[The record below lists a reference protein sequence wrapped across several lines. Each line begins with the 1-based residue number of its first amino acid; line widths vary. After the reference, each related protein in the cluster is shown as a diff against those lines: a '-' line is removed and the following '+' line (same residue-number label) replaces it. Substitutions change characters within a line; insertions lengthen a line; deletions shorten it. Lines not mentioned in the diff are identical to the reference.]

1 MKQKRTTACRVWM
14 SMAIM
19 LATALG
25 VRAQGNITLKL
36 TDEPLP
42 KALQLIEQQGGKSII
57 FSVSETE
64 KHRVSADLNGI
75 TQAEAINHILWG
87 KPFVAKERPECFV
100 IQRKKDRDASLGIAG
115 MVMDVKGEPISNCN
129 VQVFTMDSV
138 YVNGA
143 TTDQEGCF
151 SIPLKRDEEYHMQVS
166 YIGYKTAYRQCQVGH
181 VGTIVMRHDAMRLS
195 EVKVTGIRAE
205 SRNEEQADTLRTVAV
220 SRRKQAAEVIPSVNI
235 IGVSNNRKSLA
246 LGALGNVVREKAY
259 GLQIAGLSNHVGDMG
274 GGVAIAGLSN
284 TSGGSYYGMQISGL
298 WNRASEDSKGIM
310 VCGLCNMIGGNYDGV
325 QVGGLFNKA
334 QEMRGIQVSG
344 LGNITRGVM
353 GIQVAGLGNITR
365 DTRAI
370 QVAGLTN
377 ISKEL
382 YGIQISGLTN
392 ISRDAY
398 GLQLAGLFNVSHDLY
413 GMQLAGLFNCAK
425 NVHGLRLAGL
435 TNISKDLYGIQ
446 ISGLT
451 NISRDAYGLQ
461 LAGLFNVSH
470 DLYGIQLAGLFNR
483 AKDVYGLQFAGLVNV
498 TKRAR
503 GVQFAT
509 ILNVAEESDFPIG
522 LINIIKQG
530 DKGVAL
536 TYDMLGNAMVS
547 FRSGGKYTY
556 GILGVG
562 CNAQIEERLAVE
574 AGYGLQV
581 PVCRWLDVNNEFK
594 ATTMGYNSGYTRS
607 NFSYL
612 LAPSFTLWRHCNLFA
627 GASINYFMS
636 DRASAATLLPN
647 AGLWRKEGDRGIGQ
661 LYLGYQVGV
670 QYVF

>member
-36 TDEPLP
+36 IDEPLP

-64 KHRVSADLNGI
+64 KHRVSTDLNGI
-75 TQAEAINHILWG
+75 TQTEAIDHILWG

-151 SIPLKRDEEYHMQVS
+151 SIPLKRDEEYRMQVS

-195 EVKVTGIRAE
+195 EVKVTGMRAE

-259 GLQIAGLSNHVGDMG
+259 GLQIGGLYNHVGDIG
-274 GGVAIAGLSN
+274 RGVAIAGLAN
-284 TSGGSYYGMQISGL
+284 TTLGSYYGVQLGGL
-298 WNRASEDSKGIM
+298 WNYTSLDTKG
-310 VCGLCNMIGGNYDGV
+310 VMIGGLGNWVNSGFDGL
-325 QVGGLFNKA
+325 QLGGLA
-334 QEMRGIQVSG
+334 
-344 LGNITRGVM
+344 
-353 GIQVAGLGNITR
+353 NITR
-365 DTRAI
+365 DARAI

-377 ISKEL
+377 ISKGL

-392 ISRDAY
+392 ISQDAY

-425 NVHGLRLAGL
+425 
-435 TNISKDLYGIQ
+435 
-446 ISGLT
+446 
-451 NISRDAYGLQ
+451 
-461 LAGLFNVSH
+461 
-470 DLYGIQLAGLFNR
+470 
-483 AKDVYGLQFAGLVNV
+483 DVYGLQFAGLVNV
-498 TKRAR
+498 AKQAR

-530 DKGVAL
+530 DKGVAF
-536 TYDMLGNAMVS
+536 TYDMLGNAVMS

-562 CNAQIEERLAVE
+562 CNAQIEERLVVE
-574 AGYGLQV
+574 AGYGLQI

-612 LAPSFTLWRHCNLFA
+612 LAPSLTLWRHCNLFA

>member
-14 SMAIM
+14 SIAIM

-64 KHRVSADLNGI
+64 KHRVSTDLIGI

-151 SIPLKRDEEYHMQVS
+151 SIPLKRDEDYRVQVS
-166 YIGYKTAYRQCQVGH
+166 YIGYVTVYKHCQVGH
-181 VGTIVMRHDAMRLS
+181 VGTIVMRHDAMRLN
-195 EVKVTGIRAE
+195 EVKVTGMRAE
-205 SRNEEQADTLRTVAV
+205 LQPEENADTLFAVATN
-220 SRRKQAAEVIPSVNI
+220 RRRQAAEVIPSVNI
-235 IGVSNNRKSLA
+235 IGVSKNKKSLA
-246 LGALGNVVREKAY
+246 LGGLGNVVREKAY
-259 GLQIAGLSNHVGDMG
+259 GLQIGGLYNHVGDIG
-274 GGVAIAGLSN
+274 RGVAIAGLAN
-284 TSGGSYYGMQISGL
+284 TTLGSYYGVQLGGL
-298 WNRASEDSKGIM
+298 WNYTSLDTKG
-310 VCGLCNMIGGNYDGV
+310 VMIGGLGNWVNSGFDGL
-325 QVGGLFNKA
+325 QLGGLA
-334 QEMRGIQVSG
+334 
-344 LGNITRGVM
+344 NI
-353 GIQVAGLGNITR
+353 AR
-365 DTRAI
+365 DARAI

-377 ISKEL
+377 ISKGL

-392 ISRDAY
+392 ISQDAYGLQLAGLTNISKDVYGLQVGGLTNIAQDTY

-425 NVHGLRLAGL
+425 
-435 TNISKDLYGIQ
+435 
-446 ISGLT
+446 
-451 NISRDAYGLQ
+451 
-461 LAGLFNVSH
+461 
-470 DLYGIQLAGLFNR
+470 
-483 AKDVYGLQFAGLVNV
+483 DVYGLQFAGLVNV
-498 TKRAR
+498 AKRAR

-536 TYDMLGNAMVS
+536 TYDILGNAVMS

-562 CNAQIEERLAVE
+562 CNAQIEERLVVE

-612 LAPSFTLWRHCNLFA
+612 LAPSLTLWRHCNLFA

>member
-1 MKQKRTTACRVWM
+1 MKHKRTATWRIWGI
-14 SMAIM
+14 AIM

-64 KHRVSADLNGI
+64 KHRVSADLHGI
-75 TQAEAINHILWG
+75 TQAEAIDHILWG
-87 KPFVAKERPECFV
+87 KPFVAKERTDYFV

-115 MVMDVKGEPISNCN
+115 TVVDEKGKPIPNCN
-129 VQVFTMDSV
+129 VLVFTTDSV

-143 TTDQEGCF
+143 TTDKEGCF
-151 SIPLKRDEEYHMQVS
+151 SIPLKRDEEYRMQVS

-181 VGTIVMRHDAMRLS
+181 VGTIVMNHDAMRLS
-195 EVKVTGIRAE
+195 EVKVTGMRTE
-205 SRNEEQADTLRTVAV
+205 LQPEENADTLFAVATN
-220 SRRKQAAEVIPSVNI
+220 RRRQAAEVIPSVNI
-235 IGVSNNRKSLA
+235 IGVSKNKKSLA
-246 LGALGNVVREKAY
+246 LGGLGNVVREKAY

-274 GGVAIAGLSN
+274 GGVAIAGLAN
-284 TSGGSYYGMQISGL
+284 TTLGSYYGVQLGGL
-298 WNRASEDSKGIM
+298 WNYTSLDTKG
-310 VCGLCNMIGGNYDGV
+310 LMIGGLGNWVNSGFDGL
-325 QVGGLFNKA
+325 QLGGLA
-334 QEMRGIQVSG
+334 
-344 LGNITRGVM
+344 
-353 GIQVAGLGNITR
+353 NITR

-392 ISRDAY
+392 ISQDAYGLQLAGLTNISKDVYGLQVGGLTNISRDTY

-425 NVHGLRLAGL
+425 
-435 TNISKDLYGIQ
+435 
-446 ISGLT
+446 
-451 NISRDAYGLQ
+451 
-461 LAGLFNVSH
+461 
-470 DLYGIQLAGLFNR
+470 
-483 AKDVYGLQFAGLVNV
+483 DVYGLQFAGLVNV
-498 TKRAR
+498 AKRAR
-503 GVQFAT
+503 GVQFAS

-536 TYDMLGNAMVS
+536 TYDILGNAVMS

-562 CNAQIEERLAVE
+562 CNAQIEERLVVE
-574 AGYGLQV
+574 VGYGLQV

-612 LAPSFTLWRHCNLFA
+612 LAPSLTLWRHCNLFA

>member
-1 MKQKRTTACRVWM
+1 
-14 SMAIM
+14 MALM

-25 VRAQGNITLKL
+25 VNAQGKITLKL

-42 KALQLIEQQGGKSII
+42 KALRLIEQQGSKSII

-64 KHRVSADLNGI
+64 KYKVSADI
-75 TQAEAINHILWG
+75 RDTTQTGAINHVLWG

-115 MVMDVKGEPISNCN
+115 TVVDEKGEPISNCN
-129 VQVFTMDSV
+129 VQLFTMDSV

-143 TTDQEGCF
+143 TTDQEGSF
-151 SIPLKRDEEYHMQVS
+151 SIPLKRDEDYLVQVS

-181 VGTIVMRHDAMRLS
+181 VGTIVMRNDAMRLS
-195 EVKVTGIRAE
+195 EVKVTGMRAE
-205 SRNEEQADTLRTVAV
+205 SKHEEQADTLRTVAV

-235 IGVSNNRKSLA
+235 VGISNNKKSLA
-246 LGALGNVVREKAY
+246 LGGLGNVVREKAY
-259 GLQIAGLSNHVGDMG
+259 GLQIGGLYNHVGDIG
-274 GGVAIAGLSN
+274 RGVAIAGLAN
-284 TSGGSYYGMQISGL
+284 TTLGSYYGVQLGGL
-298 WNRASEDSKGIM
+298 WNYTSLDTKG
-310 VCGLCNMIGGNYDGV
+310 VMIGGLGNWVNSGFDGL
-325 QVGGLFNKA
+325 QLGGL
-334 QEMRGIQVSG
+334 V
-344 LGNITRGVM
+344 
-353 GIQVAGLGNITR
+353 NITR
-365 DTRAI
+365 DARAI

-377 ISKEL
+377 ISKGL

-392 ISRDAY
+392 ISQDAYGLQLVGLTNISKDVYGLQVGGLTNIAQDTY

-425 NVHGLRLAGL
+425 
-435 TNISKDLYGIQ
+435 
-446 ISGLT
+446 
-451 NISRDAYGLQ
+451 
-461 LAGLFNVSH
+461 
-470 DLYGIQLAGLFNR
+470 
-483 AKDVYGLQFAGLVNV
+483 DVYGLQFAGLVNV
-498 TKRAR
+498 AKRAR

-522 LINIIKQG
+522 LINIIKEG

-536 TYDMLGNAMVS
+536 TYDMLGNAVMS
-547 FRSGGKYTY
+547 FRSGGKYAY

-562 CNAQIEERLAVE
+562 YNTQIEERLVVE
-574 AGYGLQV
+574 AGYGLQI
-581 PVCRWLDVNNEFK
+581 PVCRWFDVNNEFK
-594 ATTMGYNSGYTRS
+594 ATTMGYNSGYMRS

-612 LAPSFTLWRHCNLFA
+612 LAPSLTLWRHCNLFA
-627 GASINYFMS
+627 GPSINYFMS

-647 AGLWRKEGDRGIGQ
+647 AGLWRKEGSRGIGQ

>member
-14 SMAIM
+14 SIAMM

-64 KHRVSADLNGI
+64 KHRVSTDLNGI
-75 TQAEAINHILWG
+75 TQAEAISHILWG

-151 SIPLKRDEEYHMQVS
+151 SIPLKRDEEYRMQVS

-195 EVKVTGIRAE
+195 EVKVTGMRAE

-220 SRRKQAAEVIPSVNI
+220 SRRKQAAEAIPSVNI

-284 TSGGSYYGMQISGL
+284 TSGGSYYG
-298 WNRASEDSKGIM
+298 
-310 VCGLCNMIGGNYDGV
+310 
-325 QVGGLFNKA
+325 
-334 QEMRGIQVSG
+334 IQVSG
-344 LGNITRGVM
+344 LGNISRGMM

-392 ISRDAY
+392 ISQDAYGLQLAGLTNISKDVYGLQVAGLTNISRDAY

-425 NVHGLRLAGL
+425 
-435 TNISKDLYGIQ
+435 
-446 ISGLT
+446 
-451 NISRDAYGLQ
+451 
-461 LAGLFNVSH
+461 
-470 DLYGIQLAGLFNR
+470 
-483 AKDVYGLQFAGLVNV
+483 DVYGLQFAGLVNV
-498 TKRAR
+498 AKSAR

-536 TYDMLGNAMVS
+536 TYDILGNAVMS
-547 FRSGGKYTY
+547 FRSGGKYAY

-562 CNAQIEERLAVE
+562 CNAQIEERLVVE
-574 AGYGLQV
+574 AGYGLQI

-594 ATTMGYNSGYTRS
+594 ATTMDYNSDHTRN

-612 LAPSFTLWRHCNLFA
+612 LAPSLTLWRHCNLFA

-647 AGLWRKEGDRGIGQ
+647 VGLWRKEGDRGIGQ

>member
-14 SMAIM
+14 SMAMM

-36 TDEPLP
+36 TDDPLP

-64 KHRVSADLNGI
+64 KHRVSTDLNGI

-115 MVMDVKGEPISNCN
+115 MVMDEKGEPISNCN

-143 TTDQEGCF
+143 TTDQEGSF

-181 VGTIVMRHDAMRLS
+181 VGTIVMRHDAMRLN
-195 EVKVTGIRAE
+195 EVKVTGMRAE
-205 SRNEEQADTLRTVAV
+205 LQPEENADTLRTVAV

-235 IGVSNNRKSLA
+235 IGVSNNKKSLA
-246 LGALGNVVREKAY
+246 LGGLGNVVREKAY
-259 GLQIAGLSNHVGDMG
+259 GLQIGGLYNHVGDIG
-274 GGVAIAGLSN
+274 RGVAIAGLAN
-284 TSGGSYYGMQISGL
+284 TTLGSYYGVQLGGL
-298 WNRASEDSKGIM
+298 WNYTSHDTKG
-310 VCGLCNMIGGNYDGV
+310 VMIGGLGNWVNSGFDGL
-325 QVGGLFNKA
+325 QLGGLA
-334 QEMRGIQVSG
+334 
-344 LGNITRGVM
+344 
-353 GIQVAGLGNITR
+353 NITR
-365 DTRAI
+365 DARAI

-377 ISKEL
+377 ISKGL

-392 ISRDAY
+392 ISQDAY
-398 GLQLAGLFNVSHDLY
+398 GLQLAGL
-413 GMQLAGLFNCAK
+413 
-425 NVHGLRLAGL
+425 
-435 TNISKDLYGIQ
+435 TNISKDVYGLQ
-446 ISGLT
+446 VGGLK
-451 NISRDAYGLQ
+451 NIAQDTYGLQ

-498 TKRAR
+498 AKRAR
-503 GVQFAT
+503 GMQFAT

-522 LINIIKQG
+522 LINIIKKG

-536 TYDMLGNAMVS
+536 TYDMLGNAMMS

-562 CNAQIEERLAVE
+562 CNAQIEERLVVE
-574 AGYGLQV
+574 AGYGLQI

-612 LAPSFTLWRHCNLFA
+612 LAPSLTLWRHCNLFA

>member
-14 SMAIM
+14 SIAIM

-64 KHRVSADLNGI
+64 KHRVSTDLNGI
-75 TQAEAINHILWG
+75 TQAEAIDHILWG

-100 IQRKKDRDASLGIAG
+100 IQRKKDRDVSLGIAG

-166 YIGYKTAYRQCQVGH
+166 YIGYKTAYRQCQVGQ
-181 VGTIVMRHDAMRLS
+181 VGTIVMRNDAMRLS
-195 EVKVTGIRAE
+195 EVKVTGIIAE
-205 SRNEEQADTLRTVAV
+205 LQPEENADTLFAVATN
-220 SRRKQAAEVIPSVNI
+220 RRRQAAEVIPSVNI
-235 IGVSNNRKSLA
+235 IGVSKNKKSLA
-246 LGALGNVVREKAY
+246 LGGLGNVVREKAY
-259 GLQIAGLSNHVGDMG
+259 GLQIGGLYNHVGDIG
-274 GGVAIAGLSN
+274 RGVAIAGLAN
-284 TSGGSYYGMQISGL
+284 TTLGSYYGVQLGGL
-298 WNRASEDSKGIM
+298 WNYTSHDTKG
-310 VCGLCNMIGGNYDGV
+310 VMIGGLGNWVNSSFDGL
-325 QVGGLFNKA
+325 QLGGLA
-334 QEMRGIQVSG
+334 
-344 LGNITRGVM
+344 
-353 GIQVAGLGNITR
+353 NITR
-365 DTRAI
+365 DARA
-370 QVAGLTN
+370 
-377 ISKEL
+377 
-382 YGIQISGLTN
+382 IQISGLTN
-392 ISRDAY
+392 ISQDAYGLQLAGLTNISKDVYGLQVGGLTNIAQDTY

-425 NVHGLRLAGL
+425 
-435 TNISKDLYGIQ
+435 
-446 ISGLT
+446 
-451 NISRDAYGLQ
+451 
-461 LAGLFNVSH
+461 
-470 DLYGIQLAGLFNR
+470 
-483 AKDVYGLQFAGLVNV
+483 DVYGLQFAGLVNV
-498 TKRAR
+498 AKSAR
-503 GVQFAT
+503 GVQFAA

-536 TYDMLGNAMVS
+536 TYDILGNAMMS

-556 GILGVG
+556 GILGIG
-562 CNAQIEERLAVE
+562 CNAQIEERLVVE
-574 AGYGLQV
+574 AGYGLQI

-612 LAPSFTLWRHCNLFA
+612 LAPSLTLWRHCNLFA

-647 AGLWRKEGDRGIGQ
+647 AGLWRKEGDQGIGQ

>member
-1 MKQKRTTACRVWM
+1 MRQKRTTMWRVGGIAM
-14 SMAIM
+14 M

-64 KHRVSADLNGI
+64 KHRVSADLHGI
-75 TQAEAINHILWG
+75 TQAEAIDHILWG
-87 KPFVAKERPECFV
+87 KPFVAKERTDYFV
-100 IQRKKDRDASLGIAG
+100 IQRKKDREASLGIAG
-115 MVMDVKGEPISNCN
+115 TVVDEKGNPIPNCN
-129 VQVFTMDSV
+129 VLVFTTDSV

-143 TTDQEGCF
+143 TTDKEGCF
-151 SIPLKRDEEYHMQVS
+151 SIPLKRDEEYCMQVS

-181 VGTIVMRHDAMRLS
+181 VGTIVMNHDAMRLS
-195 EVKVTGIRAE
+195 EVKVTGMRAE
-205 SRNEEQADTLRTVAV
+205 SRDEDQADTLRTVAV

-310 VCGLCNMIGGNYDGV
+310 VCGLCNMIGGDYDGV
-325 QVGGLFNKA
+325 QVGGLSNKA

-392 ISRDAY
+392 ISQDAY
-398 GLQLAGLFNVSHDLY
+398 GLQ
-413 GMQLAGLFNCAK
+413 
-425 NVHGLRLAGL
+425 LAGL

-451 NISRDAYGLQ
+451 NIAQDTYGLQ

-470 DLYGIQLAGLFNR
+470 DLYGIQLAGLFNC

-498 TKRAR
+498 AKRAR

-536 TYDMLGNAMVS
+536 TYDMLGNAVMS

-562 CNAQIEERLAVE
+562 YNTQIEERLVVE

-581 PVCRWLDVNNEFK
+581 HVCRWLDVNNEFK

-612 LAPSFTLWRHCNLFA
+612 LAPSLTLWRHCNLFA
-627 GASINYFMS
+627 GPSINYFMS
-636 DRASAATLLPN
+636 DKASAATLLPN

>member
-14 SMAIM
+14 SMAMM

-25 VRAQGNITLKL
+25 ARAQGNITLKL

-42 KALQLIEQQGGKSII
+42 KALQLIEEQGGKSII

-64 KHRVSADLNGI
+64 KHRVSTDLNGI

-87 KPFVAKERPECFV
+87 KPFVAKKRPECFV

-129 VQVFTMDSV
+129 VLVFTMYSV

-151 SIPLKRDEEYHMQVS
+151 SIPLKRDEEYRMQVS

-181 VGTIVMRHDAMRLS
+181 VGTIVMRHDAMRLN
-195 EVKVTGIRAE
+195 EVKVTGMRAE
-205 SRNEEQADTLRTVAV
+205 LQPEENADTLFAVATN
-220 SRRKQAAEVIPSVNI
+220 RRRQAAEVIPSVNI
-235 IGVSNNRKSLA
+235 IGVSKNKKSLA
-246 LGALGNVVREKAY
+246 LGGLGNVVREKAY
-259 GLQIAGLSNHVGDMG
+259 GLQIGGLNNHVGDIG
-274 GGVAIAGLSN
+274 RGVAIAGLSN
-284 TSGGSYYGMQISGL
+284 TFGGSYYGMQISGL
-298 WNRASEDSKGIM
+298 WNTASEDSKGIM
-310 VCGLCNMIGGNYDGV
+310 VCGLCNMIGGDYD
-325 QVGGLFNKA
+325 
-334 QEMRGIQVSG
+334 
-344 LGNITRGVM
+344 

-377 ISKEL
+377 ISMGL

-392 ISRDAY
+392 ISQDAYGLQLAGLTNISKDVYGLQVGGLTNIALDTY

-425 NVHGLRLAGL
+425 
-435 TNISKDLYGIQ
+435 
-446 ISGLT
+446 
-451 NISRDAYGLQ
+451 
-461 LAGLFNVSH
+461 
-470 DLYGIQLAGLFNR
+470 
-483 AKDVYGLQFAGLVNV
+483 DVYGLQFAGLVNV
-498 TKRAR
+498 AKRAR

-536 TYDMLGNAMVS
+536 TYDMLGNAVMS
-547 FRSGGKYTY
+547 FRSGGKYAY

-562 CNAQIEERLAVE
+562 CNTQIEERLVVE
-574 AGYGLQV
+574 AGYGLQI

-594 ATTMGYNSGYTRS
+594 TTTMGYNSGYTRS

>member
-1 MKQKRTTACRVWM
+1 MRHKRTATWRIWGI
-14 SMAIM
+14 AIM
-19 LATALG
+19 LATVLG

-64 KHRVSADLNGI
+64 KHRVSADLHGI
-75 TQAEAINHILWG
+75 TQAEAIDHILWG
-87 KPFVAKERPECFV
+87 KPFVAKERTDYFV
-100 IQRKKDRDASLGIAG
+100 IQRKKDREASLGIAG
-115 MVMDVKGEPISNCN
+115 TVVDEKGNPIPNCN
-129 VQVFTMDSV
+129 VQVFTTDSV

-143 TTDQEGCF
+143 TTDKEGCF
-151 SIPLKRDEEYHMQVS
+151 SIPLKRDEEYRMQVS

-205 SRNEEQADTLRTVAV
+205 SKNEEQADTLFAVATN
-220 SRRKQAAEVIPSVNI
+220 RRRQAAEVIPSVNI
-235 IGVSNNRKSLA
+235 IGVSKNKKSLA
-246 LGALGNVVREKAY
+246 LGGLGNVVREKAY
-259 GLQIAGLSNHVGDMG
+259 GLQIGGLYNHVGDIG
-274 GGVAIAGLSN
+274 RGVAIAGLAN
-284 TSGGSYYGMQISGL
+284 TTLGSYYGVQLGGL
-298 WNRASEDSKGIM
+298 WNYTSHDTKG
-310 VCGLCNMIGGNYDGV
+310 VMIGGLGNCVNSGFDGL
-325 QVGGLFNKA
+325 QLGGLA
-334 QEMRGIQVSG
+334 
-344 LGNITRGVM
+344 
-353 GIQVAGLGNITR
+353 NITR
-365 DTRAI
+365 DARAI

-392 ISRDAY
+392 ISQDAYGLQLAGLTNISKDVYGLQVGGLTNISRDTY

-413 GMQLAGLFNCAK
+413 GLQLAGLFNC
-425 NVHGLRLAGL
+425 
-435 TNISKDLYGIQ
+435 
-446 ISGLT
+446 
-451 NISRDAYGLQ
+451 
-461 LAGLFNVSH
+461 
-470 DLYGIQLAGLFNR
+470 

-498 TKRAR
+498 AKRAR
-503 GVQFAT
+503 GVQFAA

-536 TYDMLGNAMVS
+536 TYDILGNAVMS

-562 CNAQIEERLAVE
+562 CNAQIEERLVVE

-581 PVCRWLDVNNEFK
+581 PVCRWFDVNNEFK

-612 LAPSFTLWRHCNLFA
+612 LAPSLTLWRHCNLFA

>member
-1 MKQKRTTACRVWM
+1 MWRVWGI
-14 SMAIM
+14 AIM

-64 KHRVSADLNGI
+64 KHRVSADLHGI
-75 TQAEAINHILWG
+75 TQAEAIDHILWG
-87 KPFVAKERPECFV
+87 KPFVAKERTDYFV
-100 IQRKKDRDASLGIAG
+100 IQRKKDREASLGMAG
-115 MVMDVKGEPISNCN
+115 TVVDEKGNPIPNCN
-129 VQVFTMDSV
+129 VQVFTTDSV

-143 TTDQEGCF
+143 TTDKEGYF
-151 SIPLKRDEEYHMQVS
+151 SIPLKRDEEYRMQVS

-181 VGTIVMRHDAMRLS
+181 VGTIVMNHDAMRLS

-205 SRNEEQADTLRTVAV
+205 SRNEEQADTLFAVATN
-220 SRRKQAAEVIPSVNI
+220 RRRQAAEVIPSVNI
-235 IGVSNNRKSLA
+235 IGVSKNKKSLA
-246 LGALGNVVREKAY
+246 LGGLGNVVREKAY
-259 GLQIAGLSNHVGDMG
+259 GLQIGGLYNHVGDIG
-274 GGVAIAGLSN
+274 RGVAIAGLAN
-284 TSGGSYYGMQISGL
+284 TTLGSYYGVQLGGL
-298 WNRASEDSKGIM
+298 WNYTSHDTKG
-310 VCGLCNMIGGNYDGV
+310 VMIGGLANWVNSGFDGL
-325 QVGGLFNKA
+325 QLGGLA
-334 QEMRGIQVSG
+334 
-344 LGNITRGVM
+344 
-353 GIQVAGLGNITR
+353 NITR
-365 DTRAI
+365 DARAI

-377 ISKEL
+377 ISKGL

-392 ISRDAY
+392 ISQDAYGLQLAGLTNISKDVYGLQVGGLTNIAQDTY

-413 GMQLAGLFNCAK
+413 GLQLAGLFNC
-425 NVHGLRLAGL
+425 
-435 TNISKDLYGIQ
+435 
-446 ISGLT
+446 
-451 NISRDAYGLQ
+451 
-461 LAGLFNVSH
+461 
-470 DLYGIQLAGLFNR
+470 

-498 TKRAR
+498 AKRAK

-536 TYDMLGNAMVS
+536 TYDILGNAVMS

-562 CNAQIEERLAVE
+562 CNAQIEERLVVE

-581 PVCRWLDVNNEFK
+581 PVCRWFDVNNEFK

-612 LAPSFTLWRHCNLFA
+612 LAPSLTLWRHCNLFA

>member
-14 SMAIM
+14 SIAIM

-64 KHRVSADLNGI
+64 KHRVSTDLSGI

-166 YIGYKTAYRQCQVGH
+166 YIGYKTTYKQCHLGH
-181 VGTIVMRHDAMRLS
+181 IGTIVMSHESMRLG
-195 EVKVTGIRAE
+195 EVKVTGTRAE
-205 SRNEEQADTLRTVAV
+205 AEEKSDNLRTA
-220 SRRKQAAEVIPSVNI
+220 SIRRNQVVEAIPTINI
-235 IGVSNNRKSLA
+235 VKISTNKKSFALVGLA
-246 LGALGNVVREKAY
+246 NVVRKEAYGLQIGGFYNVIQKKAY
-259 GLQIAGLSNHVGDMG
+259 GLQIGGLYNHVGDIG
-274 GGVAIAGLSN
+274 RGVAIAGLAN
-284 TSGGSYYGMQISGL
+284 TTLGSYYGAQIGGL
-298 WNRASEDSKGIM
+298 WNYIALDTKG
-310 VCGLCNMIGGNYDGV
+310 VMIGGLGNWVNSEFDGL
-325 QVGGLFNKA
+325 QIGGLA
-334 QEMRGIQVSG
+334 
-344 LGNITRGVM
+344 
-353 GIQVAGLGNITR
+353 NITR

-370 QVAGLTN
+370 QIAGLTN
-377 ISKEL
+377 ISKDV
-382 YGIQISGLTN
+382 YGLQMGGLTN
-392 ISRDAY
+392 ITQDIYGLQLAGLFNISKDVYGLQVGGLTNIAQDTY

-425 NVHGLRLAGL
+425 
-435 TNISKDLYGIQ
+435 
-446 ISGLT
+446 
-451 NISRDAYGLQ
+451 
-461 LAGLFNVSH
+461 
-470 DLYGIQLAGLFNR
+470 
-483 AKDVYGLQFAGLVNV
+483 DVYGLQFAGLVNV
-498 TKRAR
+498 AKRAR
-503 GVQFAT
+503 GVQFAA

-536 TYDMLGNAMVS
+536 TYDILGNAVMS
-547 FRSGGKYTY
+547 LRSGGKYTY

-562 CNAQIEERLAVE
+562 CNAQIEERLVVE
-574 AGYGLQV
+574 AGYGLQI
-581 PVCRWLDVNNEFK
+581 PICRWLDVNNEFK

-612 LAPSFTLWRHCNLFA
+612 LAPSLTLWRHCNLFA

>member
-1 MKQKRTTACRVWM
+1 M

-25 VRAQGNITLKL
+25 VRAQKNITLKL

-42 KALQLIEQQGGKSII
+42 KSLQLIEQQGGKSII

-64 KHRVSADLNGI
+64 KHRVSADLSGI
-75 TQAEAINHILWG
+75 TQAEAIDHILWG
-87 KPFVAKERPECFV
+87 KPFVTKERPECFV

-115 MVMDVKGEPISNCN
+115 MVMDEKSEPISNCN
-129 VQVFTMDSV
+129 VLVFTMDSV

-151 SIPLKRDEEYHMQVS
+151 SIPLKRDEDYLVQVS

-195 EVKVTGIRAE
+195 EVKVTGMRAE
-205 SRNEEQADTLRTVAV
+205 SQPEENADTLFAVATN
-220 SRRKQAAEVIPSVNI
+220 RRRQAAEVIPSVNI
-235 IGVSNNRKSLA
+235 IGVSKNKKSLA

-259 GLQIAGLSNHVGDMG
+259 GLQIGGLYNHVGDIG
-274 GGVAIAGLSN
+274 RGVAIAGLAN
-284 TSGGSYYGMQISGL
+284 TTLGSYYGVQLGGL
-298 WNRASEDSKGIM
+298 WNYTSLDTKG
-310 VCGLCNMIGGNYDGV
+310 VMIGGLGNWVNSGFDGL
-325 QVGGLFNKA
+325 QLGGLA
-334 QEMRGIQVSG
+334 
-344 LGNITRGVM
+344 
-353 GIQVAGLGNITR
+353 NITR
-365 DTRAI
+365 DARAI
-370 QVAGLTN
+370 QVAGLTS
-377 ISKEL
+377 ISKGL

-392 ISRDAY
+392 IAQDTY

-425 NVHGLRLAGL
+425 
-435 TNISKDLYGIQ
+435 
-446 ISGLT
+446 
-451 NISRDAYGLQ
+451 
-461 LAGLFNVSH
+461 
-470 DLYGIQLAGLFNR
+470 
-483 AKDVYGLQFAGLVNV
+483 DVYGLQFAGLVNV
-498 TKRAR
+498 AKQAR

-536 TYDMLGNAMVS
+536 TYDILGNAVMS

-562 CNAQIEERLAVE
+562 CNAQIEERLVVE
-574 AGYGLQV
+574 AGYGLQI
-581 PVCRWLDVNNEFK
+581 PICRWLDVNNEFK

-612 LAPSFTLWRHCNLFA
+612 LAPSLTLWRHCNLFA

>member
-25 VRAQGNITLKL
+25 VRAQENITLKL

-64 KHRVSADLNGI
+64 KHRVSTDLNGI

-151 SIPLKRDEEYHMQVS
+151 SIPLKRDEEYRMQVS

-181 VGTIVMRHDAMRLS
+181 VGTIVMRNNAMRLN
-195 EVKVTGIRAE
+195 EVKVTGTRTE
-205 SRNEEQADTLRTVAV
+205 LQPEEQADTLRTVAV
-220 SRRKQAAEVIPSVNI
+220 SRRRQAAEVIPSVNI
-235 IGVSNNRKSLA
+235 IGVSKNKKSLA
-246 LGALGNVVREKAY
+246 LGGLGNVVREKAY
-259 GLQIAGLSNHVGDMG
+259 GLQIGGLYNHVGDIG
-274 GGVAIAGLSN
+274 RGVAIAGLAN
-284 TSGGSYYGMQISGL
+284 TTLGSYYGVQLGGL
-298 WNRASEDSKGIM
+298 WNYTSLDTKG
-310 VCGLCNMIGGNYDGV
+310 VMIGGLGNWVNSGFDGL
-325 QVGGLFNKA
+325 QLGGLA
-334 QEMRGIQVSG
+334 
-344 LGNITRGVM
+344 
-353 GIQVAGLGNITR
+353 NITR
-365 DTRAI
+365 DARAI

-377 ISKEL
+377 ISKGL
-382 YGIQISGLTN
+382 YGIQIGGLTN
-392 ISRDAY
+392 ISQDAYGLQLAGLTNISKDVYGLQVGGLTNIAQDTY

-425 NVHGLRLAGL
+425 
-435 TNISKDLYGIQ
+435 
-446 ISGLT
+446 
-451 NISRDAYGLQ
+451 
-461 LAGLFNVSH
+461 
-470 DLYGIQLAGLFNR
+470 
-483 AKDVYGLQFAGLVNV
+483 DVYGLQFAGLVNV
-498 TKRAR
+498 AKRAR
-503 GVQFAT
+503 GVQFAA

-536 TYDMLGNAMVS
+536 TYDILGNAVMS

-562 CNAQIEERLAVE
+562 CNAQIEERLVVE
-574 AGYGLQV
+574 AGYGLQI

-612 LAPSFTLWRHCNLFA
+612 LAPSLTLWRHCNLFA

>member
-1 MKQKRTTACRVWM
+1 MKQKRTTMWRVWGI
-14 SMAIM
+14 AIM

-25 VRAQGNITLKL
+25 MRAQGNITLKL

-64 KHRVSADLNGI
+64 KHRVSTDLNGI

-151 SIPLKRDEEYHMQVS
+151 SIPLKRDEEYRMQVS

-181 VGTIVMRHDAMRLS
+181 VGTIVMRHDAMRLN
-195 EVKVTGIRAE
+195 EVKVTGTRTE
-205 SRNEEQADTLRTVAV
+205 LQPEEQADTLRTVAV

-284 TSGGSYYGMQISGL
+284 TSGGSYYG
-298 WNRASEDSKGIM
+298 
-310 VCGLCNMIGGNYDGV
+310 
-325 QVGGLFNKA
+325 
-334 QEMRGIQVSG
+334 IQVSG
-344 LGNITRGVM
+344 LGNISRGMM

-377 ISKEL
+377 ISKGL

-392 ISRDAY
+392 ISQDAY

-425 NVHGLRLAGL
+425 
-435 TNISKDLYGIQ
+435 
-446 ISGLT
+446 
-451 NISRDAYGLQ
+451 
-461 LAGLFNVSH
+461 
-470 DLYGIQLAGLFNR
+470 
-483 AKDVYGLQFAGLVNV
+483 DVYGLQFAGLVNV
-498 TKRAR
+498 AKQAR

-536 TYDMLGNAMVS
+536 TYDILGNAVMS

-562 CNAQIEERLAVE
+562 CNAQIEERLVVE
-574 AGYGLQV
+574 AGYGLQI

-612 LAPSFTLWRHCNLFA
+612 LAPSLTLWRHCNLFA

>member
-25 VRAQGNITLKL
+25 VRAQENITLKL

-100 IQRKKDRDASLGIAG
+100 IQRKKDRDVSLGIAG

-151 SIPLKRDEEYHMQVS
+151 SIPLKRDEEYRMQVS

-181 VGTIVMRHDAMRLS
+181 VGTIVMRNNAMRLN
-195 EVKVTGIRAE
+195 EVKVTGTRTE
-205 SRNEEQADTLRTVAV
+205 LQPEEQADTLHTVAV
-220 SRRKQAAEVIPSVNI
+220 SRRRQAAEVIPSVNI
-235 IGVSNNRKSLA
+235 IGVSKNKKSLA
-246 LGALGNVVREKAY
+246 LGGLGNVVREKAY
-259 GLQIAGLSNHVGDMG
+259 GLQIGGLYNHVGDIG
-274 GGVAIAGLSN
+274 RGVAIAGLAN
-284 TSGGSYYGMQISGL
+284 TTLGSYYGVQLGGL
-298 WNRASEDSKGIM
+298 WNYTSLDTKG
-310 VCGLCNMIGGNYDGV
+310 VMIGGLGNWVNSGFDGL
-325 QVGGLFNKA
+325 QLGGLA
-334 QEMRGIQVSG
+334 
-344 LGNITRGVM
+344 
-353 GIQVAGLGNITR
+353 NITR
-365 DTRAI
+365 DARAI

-377 ISKEL
+377 ISKGL
-382 YGIQISGLTN
+382 YGIQIGGLTN
-392 ISRDAY
+392 ISQDAYGLQLAGLTNISKDVYGLQVGGLTNIAQDTY

-425 NVHGLRLAGL
+425 
-435 TNISKDLYGIQ
+435 
-446 ISGLT
+446 
-451 NISRDAYGLQ
+451 
-461 LAGLFNVSH
+461 
-470 DLYGIQLAGLFNR
+470 
-483 AKDVYGLQFAGLVNV
+483 DVYGLQFAGLVNV
-498 TKRAR
+498 AKRAR
-503 GVQFAT
+503 GVQFAA

-536 TYDMLGNAMVS
+536 TYDILGNAVMS

-562 CNAQIEERLAVE
+562 CNAQIEERLVVE
-574 AGYGLQV
+574 AGYGLQI

-612 LAPSFTLWRHCNLFA
+612 LAPSLTLWRHCNLFA

>member
-64 KHRVSADLNGI
+64 KHRVSTDLNGI

-151 SIPLKRDEEYHMQVS
+151 SIPLKRDEEYRMQVS

-195 EVKVTGIRAE
+195 EVKVTGMRAE

-284 TSGGSYYGMQISGL
+284 TSGGSYYG
-298 WNRASEDSKGIM
+298 
-310 VCGLCNMIGGNYDGV
+310 
-325 QVGGLFNKA
+325 
-334 QEMRGIQVSG
+334 IQVSG
-344 LGNITRGVM
+344 LGNISRGVM
-353 GIQVAGLGNITR
+353 GIQVAGLANITR

-377 ISKEL
+377 ISIGL

-392 ISRDAY
+392 ISQDAYGLQLAGLTNISKDVYGLQVGGLTNIALDTY

-425 NVHGLRLAGL
+425 
-435 TNISKDLYGIQ
+435 
-446 ISGLT
+446 
-451 NISRDAYGLQ
+451 
-461 LAGLFNVSH
+461 
-470 DLYGIQLAGLFNR
+470 
-483 AKDVYGLQFAGLVNV
+483 DVYGLQFAGLVNV
-498 TKRAR
+498 AKSAR
-503 GVQFAT
+503 GVQFAA

-536 TYDMLGNAMVS
+536 TYDMLGNAVMS
-547 FRSGGKYTY
+547 FRSGGKYAY

-562 CNAQIEERLAVE
+562 CNAQIEERLVVE
-574 AGYGLQV
+574 AGYGLQI

-612 LAPSFTLWRHCNLFA
+612 LAPSLTLWRHCNLFA

>member
-1 MKQKRTTACRVWM
+1 MKQKRTTACRAWM
-14 SMAIM
+14 SMAMM

-64 KHRVSADLNGI
+64 KHRVSTDLNGI
-75 TQAEAINHILWG
+75 TQAEAISHILWG

-151 SIPLKRDEEYHMQVS
+151 SIPLKRDEEYRMQVS
-166 YIGYKTAYRQCQVGH
+166 YIGYRTAYRQCQVGH

-195 EVKVTGIRAE
+195 EVKVTGMRAE
-205 SRNEEQADTLRTVAV
+205 SKNEEQADTLRTVAV

-298 WNRASEDSKGIM
+298 WNRASADSKGIM
-310 VCGLCNMIGGNYDGV
+310 VCGLCNMIGGDYDGV
-325 QVGGLFNKA
+325 QVGGLSNKA

-344 LGNITRGVM
+344 LGNITRGMM

-392 ISRDAY
+392 IAQD
-398 GLQLAGLFNVSHDLY
+398 
-413 GMQLAGLFNCAK
+413 
-425 NVHGLRLAGL
+425 
-435 TNISKDLYGIQ
+435 T
-446 ISGLT
+446 
-451 NISRDAYGLQ
+451 YGLQ

-470 DLYGIQLAGLFNR
+470 DLYGIQLAGLFNC

-498 TKRAR
+498 AKRAR

-522 LINIIKQG
+522 LINIIKEG

-536 TYDMLGNAMVS
+536 TYDMLGNAVMS
-547 FRSGGKYTY
+547 FRSGGKYAY

-562 CNAQIEERLAVE
+562 YNTQIEERLVVE

-581 PVCRWLDVNNEFK
+581 HVCRWLDVNNEFK

-612 LAPSFTLWRHCNLFA
+612 LAPSLTLWRHCNLFA

-636 DRASAATLLPN
+636 DKASAATLLPN
-647 AGLWRKEGDRGIGQ
+647 AGFWRKEGDRGIGQ

>member
-1 MKQKRTTACRVWM
+1 MKHKRTATWRVWGFAM
-14 SMAIM
+14 M

-64 KHRVSADLNGI
+64 KHRVSADLHGI
-75 TQAEAINHILWG
+75 TQAEAIDHILWG
-87 KPFVAKERPECFV
+87 KPFVAKERTDYFV
-100 IQRKKDRDASLGIAG
+100 IQRKKDREASLGIAG
-115 MVMDVKGEPISNCN
+115 TVVDEKGEPIPNCN
-129 VQVFTMDSV
+129 VLVFTTDSV

-143 TTDQEGCF
+143 TTDKEGCF
-151 SIPLKRDEEYHMQVS
+151 SIPLKRDEEYRMQVS

-181 VGTIVMRHDAMRLS
+181 VGTIVMNHDAMRLS
-195 EVKVTGIRAE
+195 EVKVTGMRAE

-310 VCGLCNMIGGNYDGV
+310 VCGLCNMIGGDYDGV
-325 QVGGLFNKA
+325 QVGGLSNKA

-344 LGNITRGVM
+344 LGNISRGMM

-377 ISKEL
+377 ISKGL

-392 ISRDAY
+392 ISQDAYGLQLAGLTNISKDVYGLQVGGLTNIAQDTY

-425 NVHGLRLAGL
+425 
-435 TNISKDLYGIQ
+435 
-446 ISGLT
+446 
-451 NISRDAYGLQ
+451 
-461 LAGLFNVSH
+461 
-470 DLYGIQLAGLFNR
+470 
-483 AKDVYGLQFAGLVNV
+483 DVYGLQFAGLVNV
-498 TKRAR
+498 AKRAR
-503 GVQFAT
+503 GVQFAA

-536 TYDMLGNAMVS
+536 TYDMLGNAVMS
-547 FRSGGKYTY
+547 FRSGGKYAY

-562 CNAQIEERLAVE
+562 CNAQIEERLVVE
-574 AGYGLQV
+574 AGYGLQI

-612 LAPSFTLWRHCNLFA
+612 LAPSLTLWRHCNLFA

>member
-1 MKQKRTTACRVWM
+1 MKQKRTTMWRVWGI
-14 SMAIM
+14 AIM

-64 KHRVSADLNGI
+64 KHRVSTDLSGI
-75 TQAEAINHILWG
+75 TQAEAISHILWG

-151 SIPLKRDEEYHMQVS
+151 SIPLKRDEEYRMQVS

-195 EVKVTGIRAE
+195 EVKVTGMRAE

-284 TSGGSYYGMQISGL
+284 TSGGSYYG
-298 WNRASEDSKGIM
+298 
-310 VCGLCNMIGGNYDGV
+310 
-325 QVGGLFNKA
+325 
-334 QEMRGIQVSG
+334 IQVSG
-344 LGNITRGVM
+344 LGNISRGMM

-392 ISRDAY
+392 ISQDAYGLQLAGLTNISKDVYGLQVGGLTNIAQDTY

-425 NVHGLRLAGL
+425 
-435 TNISKDLYGIQ
+435 
-446 ISGLT
+446 
-451 NISRDAYGLQ
+451 
-461 LAGLFNVSH
+461 
-470 DLYGIQLAGLFNR
+470 
-483 AKDVYGLQFAGLVNV
+483 DVYGLQFAGLVNV
-498 TKRAR
+498 AKRAR
-503 GVQFAT
+503 GVQFAA

-536 TYDMLGNAMVS
+536 TYDILGNAVMS
-547 FRSGGKYTY
+547 FRSGGKYAY

-562 CNAQIEERLAVE
+562 CNAQIEERLVVE
-574 AGYGLQV
+574 VGYGLQV

-612 LAPSFTLWRHCNLFA
+612 LAPSLTLWRHCNLFA

>member
-1 MKQKRTTACRVWM
+1 MRQKRTTMWRVWGIAM
-14 SMAIM
+14 M

-64 KHRVSADLNGI
+64 KHRVSADLHGI
-75 TQAEAINHILWG
+75 TQAEAIDHILWG
-87 KPFVAKERPECFV
+87 KPFVAKERTDYFV
-100 IQRKKDRDASLGIAG
+100 IQRKKDREASLGIAG
-115 MVMDVKGEPISNCN
+115 TVVDEKGNPIPNCN
-129 VQVFTMDSV
+129 VLVFTTDSV

-143 TTDQEGCF
+143 TTDKEGCF
-151 SIPLKRDEEYHMQVS
+151 SIPLKRDEEYRVQVS
-166 YIGYKTAYRQCQVGH
+166 YIGYVTVYKHCQVGY

-195 EVKVTGIRAE
+195 EVKVTGMRTE
-205 SRNEEQADTLRTVAV
+205 LQPEENADTLFAVATN
-220 SRRKQAAEVIPSVNI
+220 RRRQAAEVIPSVNI
-235 IGVSNNRKSLA
+235 IGVSKNKKSLA
-246 LGALGNVVREKAY
+246 LGGLGNVVRERAY
-259 GLQIAGLSNHVGDMG
+259 GLQIGGLYNHVGDMG
-274 GGVAIAGLSN
+274 RGIAIAGLAN
-284 TSGGSYYGMQISGL
+284 TTLGSYYGVQLGGL
-298 WNRASEDSKGIM
+298 WNYTSHDTKG
-310 VCGLCNMIGGNYDGV
+310 VMIGGLANWVNSGFDGL
-325 QVGGLFNKA
+325 QLGGLA
-334 QEMRGIQVSG
+334 
-344 LGNITRGVM
+344 
-353 GIQVAGLGNITR
+353 NITR
-365 DTRAI
+365 DARAI
-370 QVAGLTN
+370 QIAGLTN

-392 ISRDAY
+392 ISQDAY
-398 GLQLAGLFNVSHDLY
+398 GLQLAGLFNVSYDLY

-425 NVHGLRLAGL
+425 NVHGLQLAGL
-435 TNISKDLYGIQ
+435 TNTSKDLYGLQ

-451 NISRDAYGLQ
+451 NIAQDTYGLQ

-470 DLYGIQLAGLFNR
+470 DLYGIQLAGLFNC

-498 TKRAR
+498 AKRAR
-503 GVQFAT
+503 GVQFAA

-536 TYDMLGNAMVS
+536 TYDILGNAVMS

-562 CNAQIEERLAVE
+562 YNTQIEERLVVE
-574 AGYGLQV
+574 AGYGLQI

-612 LAPSFTLWRHCNLFA
+612 LAPSLTLWRHCNLFA

>member
-25 VRAQGNITLKL
+25 VRAQENITLKL

-42 KALQLIEQQGGKSII
+42 KALQLIEEQGGKSII

-100 IQRKKDRDASLGIAG
+100 IQRKKDRDVSLGIAG

-151 SIPLKRDEEYHMQVS
+151 SIPLKRDEEYRMQVS

-181 VGTIVMRHDAMRLS
+181 VGTIVMRNNAMRLN
-195 EVKVTGIRAE
+195 EVKVTGTRTE
-205 SRNEEQADTLRTVAV
+205 LQPEEQADTLHTVAV
-220 SRRKQAAEVIPSVNI
+220 SRRRQAAEVIPSVNI
-235 IGVSNNRKSLA
+235 IGVSKNKKSLA
-246 LGALGNVVREKAY
+246 LGGLGNVVREKAY
-259 GLQIAGLSNHVGDMG
+259 GLQIGGLYNHVGDIG
-274 GGVAIAGLSN
+274 RGVAIAGLAN
-284 TSGGSYYGMQISGL
+284 TTLGSYYGVQLGGL
-298 WNRASEDSKGIM
+298 WNYTSLDTKG
-310 VCGLCNMIGGNYDGV
+310 VMIGGLGNWVNSGFDGL
-325 QVGGLFNKA
+325 QLGGLA
-334 QEMRGIQVSG
+334 
-344 LGNITRGVM
+344 
-353 GIQVAGLGNITR
+353 NITR
-365 DTRAI
+365 DARAI

-377 ISKEL
+377 ISKGL

-392 ISRDAY
+392 ISQDAYGLQLAGLTNISKDVYGLQVGGLTNIAQDTY

-425 NVHGLRLAGL
+425 
-435 TNISKDLYGIQ
+435 
-446 ISGLT
+446 
-451 NISRDAYGLQ
+451 
-461 LAGLFNVSH
+461 
-470 DLYGIQLAGLFNR
+470 
-483 AKDVYGLQFAGLVNV
+483 DVYGLQFAGLVNV
-498 TKRAR
+498 AKRAR
-503 GVQFAT
+503 GVQFAA

-536 TYDMLGNAMVS
+536 TYDILGNAVMS
-547 FRSGGKYTY
+547 FRSVGKYTY

-562 CNAQIEERLAVE
+562 CNAQIEERLVVE
-574 AGYGLQV
+574 AGYGLQI

-612 LAPSFTLWRHCNLFA
+612 LAPSLTLWRHCNLFA

-647 AGLWRKEGDRGIGQ
+647 AGLWRTEGDRGIGQ

>member
-1 MKQKRTTACRVWM
+1 MHRVGCIRYKELEKNATDRMKQKRTTACRVWM

-19 LATALG
+19 LSTAFG
-25 VRAQGNITLKL
+25 VRAQENITLKL

-42 KALQLIEQQGGKSII
+42 KALQLIEQQGEKSII

-64 KHRVSADLNGI
+64 KHRVSTDLNGI
-75 TQAEAINHILWG
+75 TQAEAIDHILWG

-115 MVMDVKGEPISNCN
+115 MVMDVKGEPIPNCN

-143 TTDQEGCF
+143 TTDQEGSF
-151 SIPLKRDEEYHMQVS
+151 SIPLKRDEEYRMQVS

-181 VGTIVMRHDAMRLS
+181 AGTIVMRHDAMRLS
-195 EVKVTGIRAE
+195 EVKVTGMRTE
-205 SRNEEQADTLRTVAV
+205 LQPEENADTLFAVATN
-220 SRRKQAAEVIPSVNI
+220 RRRQAAEVIPSVNI

-259 GLQIAGLSNHVGDMG
+259 GLQIGGLYNHVGDIG
-274 GGVAIAGLSN
+274 RGVAIAGLAN
-284 TSGGSYYGMQISGL
+284 TTLGSYYGVQLGGL
-298 WNRASEDSKGIM
+298 WNYTSLDTKG
-310 VCGLCNMIGGNYDGV
+310 VMIGGLGNWVNSGFDGL
-325 QVGGLFNKA
+325 QLGGLA
-334 QEMRGIQVSG
+334 
-344 LGNITRGVM
+344 
-353 GIQVAGLGNITR
+353 NITR
-365 DTRAI
+365 DARAI

-377 ISKEL
+377 ISKGL

-392 ISRDAY
+392 IAQDAY
-398 GLQLAGLFNVSHDLY
+398 GLQLTGLSNVSHDLY

-425 NVHGLRLAGL
+425 
-435 TNISKDLYGIQ
+435 
-446 ISGLT
+446 
-451 NISRDAYGLQ
+451 
-461 LAGLFNVSH
+461 
-470 DLYGIQLAGLFNR
+470 
-483 AKDVYGLQFAGLVNV
+483 DVYGLQFAGLVNV
-498 TKRAR
+498 AKRAR
-503 GVQFAT
+503 GVQFAA

-536 TYDMLGNAMVS
+536 TYDILGNAVMS

-562 CNAQIEERLAVE
+562 YNTQIEERLVVE
-574 AGYGLQV
+574 AGYGLQI

-612 LAPSFTLWRHCNLFA
+612 LAPSLTLWRHCNLFA

-647 AGLWRKEGDRGIGQ
+647 AGFWRKEGDRGIGQ

>member
-1 MKQKRTTACRVWM
+1 
-14 SMAIM
+14 
-19 LATALG
+19 
-25 VRAQGNITLKL
+25 
-36 TDEPLP
+36 
-42 KALQLIEQQGGKSII
+42 
-57 FSVSETE
+57 
-64 KHRVSADLNGI
+64 
-75 TQAEAINHILWG
+75 
-87 KPFVAKERPECFV
+87 
-100 IQRKKDRDASLGIAG
+100 
-115 MVMDVKGEPISNCN
+115 
-129 VQVFTMDSV
+129 
-138 YVNGA
+138 
-143 TTDQEGCF
+143 
-151 SIPLKRDEEYHMQVS
+151 MQVS

-195 EVKVTGIRAE
+195 EVKVTGMRAE

-284 TSGGSYYGMQISGL
+284 TSGGSYYG
-298 WNRASEDSKGIM
+298 
-310 VCGLCNMIGGNYDGV
+310 
-325 QVGGLFNKA
+325 
-334 QEMRGIQVSG
+334 IQVSG
-344 LGNITRGVM
+344 LGNISRGMM

-392 ISRDAY
+392 IALDTY
-398 GLQLAGLFNVSHDLY
+398 GLQLTGLSNVSHDLY

-425 NVHGLRLAGL
+425 
-435 TNISKDLYGIQ
+435 
-446 ISGLT
+446 
-451 NISRDAYGLQ
+451 
-461 LAGLFNVSH
+461 
-470 DLYGIQLAGLFNR
+470 
-483 AKDVYGLQFAGLVNV
+483 DVYGLQFAGLVNV
-498 TKRAR
+498 AKRAR

-536 TYDMLGNAMVS
+536 TYDILGNAVIS

-562 CNAQIEERLAVE
+562 YNTQIEERLVVE
-574 AGYGLQV
+574 AGYGLQI
-581 PVCRWLDVNNEFK
+581 PICRWLDVNNEFK
-594 ATTMGYNSGYTRS
+594 ATTMGYNSDYTRS

-612 LAPSFTLWRHCNLFA
+612 LAPSLPLWRHCNLFA
-627 GASINYFMS
+627 GASINYFVS
-636 DRASAATLLPN
+636 DRARAATLLPN
-647 AGLWRKEGDRGIGQ
+647 ASLWRKEGDRGIGQ
-661 LYLGYQVGV
+661 LYLGYHVGV

>member
-1 MKQKRTTACRVWM
+1 MKHKRTATWRVWGIAM
-14 SMAIM
+14 M

-25 VRAQGNITLKL
+25 MRAQGNITLKL

-64 KHRVSADLNGI
+64 KHRVSADLHGI
-75 TQAEAINHILWG
+75 TQAEAIDHILWG
-87 KPFVAKERPECFV
+87 KPFVAKERTDYFV
-100 IQRKKDRDASLGIAG
+100 IQRKKEREASLGIAG
-115 MVMDVKGEPISNCN
+115 TVVDEKGKPIPNCN
-129 VQVFTMDSV
+129 VLVFTTDSV

-143 TTDQEGCF
+143 TTDKEGYF
-151 SIPLKRDEEYHMQVS
+151 SIPLKRDEEYRMQVS

-181 VGTIVMRHDAMRLS
+181 VGTIVMNHDAMRLS

-205 SRNEEQADTLRTVAV
+205 SRNEEQADTLRTLAV

-246 LGALGNVVREKAY
+246 LGGLGNVVRERAY
-259 GLQIAGLSNHVGDMG
+259 GLQIGGLYNHVGDMG
-274 GGVAIAGLSN
+274 RGVAIAGLAN
-284 TSGGSYYGMQISGL
+284 TTLGSYYGVQLGGL
-298 WNRASEDSKGIM
+298 WNYTSLDTKG
-310 VCGLCNMIGGNYDGV
+310 LMIGGLANWVNSGFDGL
-325 QVGGLFNKA
+325 QLG
-334 QEMRGIQVSG
+334 G
-344 LGNITRGVM
+344 LGNITRG
-353 GIQVAGLGNITR
+353 
-365 DTRAI
+365 TRAI

-377 ISKEL
+377 ISKDV
-382 YGIQISGLTN
+382 YGLQVGGLTNISQDAYGLQLAGLTNISKDVYGLQVGGLTN
-392 ISRDAY
+392 ISRDTY

-425 NVHGLRLAGL
+425 
-435 TNISKDLYGIQ
+435 
-446 ISGLT
+446 
-451 NISRDAYGLQ
+451 
-461 LAGLFNVSH
+461 
-470 DLYGIQLAGLFNR
+470 
-483 AKDVYGLQFAGLVNV
+483 DVYGLQFAGLVNV
-498 TKRAR
+498 AKRAR
-503 GVQFAT
+503 GVQFAA

-536 TYDMLGNAMVS
+536 TYDILGNAVMS

-562 CNAQIEERLAVE
+562 CNAQIEERLVVE
-574 AGYGLQV
+574 AGYGLLV
-581 PVCRWLDVNNEFK
+581 PVCRWFDVNNEFK

-612 LAPSFTLWRHCNLFA
+612 LAPSLTLWRHCNLFA

>member
-1 MKQKRTTACRVWM
+1 
-14 SMAIM
+14 MALM

-25 VRAQGNITLKL
+25 VNAQGKITLKL

-42 KALQLIEQQGGKSII
+42 KALRLIEQQGSKSII

-64 KHRVSADLNGI
+64 KYKVSADI
-75 TQAEAINHILWG
+75 RDTTQAEAISHILWG

-115 MVMDVKGEPISNCN
+115 MVMDEKGEPISNCN

-181 VGTIVMRHDAMRLS
+181 VGTIVMRNDAMRLN
-195 EVKVTGIRAE
+195 EVKVTGTRTE
-205 SRNEEQADTLRTVAV
+205 LQPEENADTLFAVATN
-220 SRRKQAAEVIPSVNI
+220 RRRQVAEVIPSVNI
-235 IGVSNNRKSLA
+235 IGVSKNKKSLA
-246 LGALGNVVREKAY
+246 LGGLGNVVREKAY
-259 GLQIAGLSNHVGDMG
+259 GLQIGGLYNYVGDIG
-274 GGVAIAGLSN
+274 RGVAIGGLAN
-284 TSGGSYYGMQISGL
+284 TTLGSYYGVQLGGL
-298 WNRASEDSKGIM
+298 WNYTSHDTKG
-310 VCGLCNMIGGNYDGV
+310 VMIGGLGNWVNSGFDGL
-325 QVGGLFNKA
+325 QLGGLA
-334 QEMRGIQVSG
+334 
-344 LGNITRGVM
+344 
-353 GIQVAGLGNITR
+353 NITR
-365 DTRAI
+365 DARTI

-377 ISKEL
+377 ISKGL

-392 ISRDAY
+392 ISQDAYGLQLAGLTNISKDVYGLQVGGLTNIAQDTY

-425 NVHGLRLAGL
+425 NV
-435 TNISKDLYGIQ
+435 
-446 ISGLT
+446 
-451 NISRDAYGLQ
+451 
-461 LAGLFNVSH
+461 
-470 DLYGIQLAGLFNR
+470 
-483 AKDVYGLQFAGLVNV
+483 YGLQFAGLVNV
-498 TKRAR
+498 AKQAK

-530 DKGVAL
+530 DKGVAF
-536 TYDMLGNAMVS
+536 TYDMLGNAVMS

-562 CNAQIEERLAVE
+562 YNTQIEERLVVE
-574 AGYGLQV
+574 AGYGLQI
-581 PVCRWLDVNNEFK
+581 PICRWLDVNNEFK
-594 ATTMGYNSGYTRS
+594 ATTMGYNSGYTRN

-612 LAPSFTLWRHCNLFA
+612 LAPSLTLWRHCNLFA
-627 GASINYFMS
+627 GPSINYFMS

-647 AGLWRKEGDRGIGQ
+647 AGLWRKEGSRGIGQ

>member
-14 SMAIM
+14 SIAIM

-25 VRAQGNITLKL
+25 VRAQENITLKL

-42 KALQLIEQQGGKSII
+42 KALQLIEEQGGKSII

-64 KHRVSADLNGI
+64 RHRVSADLSGI
-75 TQAEAINHILWG
+75 TQAEAIDHILWG
-87 KPFVAKERPECFV
+87 KPFVAKERTEYFV
-100 IQRKKDRDASLGIAG
+100 IQKKKDKEASLGIG
-115 MVMDVKGEPISNCN
+115 GTVVDEKGEPIPHCN

-151 SIPLKRDEEYHMQVS
+151 SIPLKRDEEYRMQVS

-195 EVKVTGIRAE
+195 EVKVTGMRAE

-274 GGVAIAGLSN
+274 GGVAIAGLAN
-284 TSGGSYYGMQISGL
+284 TTLGSYYGVQLGGL
-298 WNRASEDSKGIM
+298 WNYTSLDTKG
-310 VCGLCNMIGGNYDGV
+310 VMIGGLANWVNSGFDGL
-325 QVGGLFNKA
+325 QLGGLA
-334 QEMRGIQVSG
+334 
-344 LGNITRGVM
+344 
-353 GIQVAGLGNITR
+353 NITR
-365 DTRAI
+365 DARTI

-377 ISKEL
+377 ISKGL

-392 ISRDAY
+392 ISQDAYGLQLAGLTNISKDVYGLQVGGLTNISRDTY

-425 NVHGLRLAGL
+425 
-435 TNISKDLYGIQ
+435 
-446 ISGLT
+446 
-451 NISRDAYGLQ
+451 
-461 LAGLFNVSH
+461 
-470 DLYGIQLAGLFNR
+470 
-483 AKDVYGLQFAGLVNV
+483 DVYGLQFAGLVNV
-498 TKRAR
+498 AKRAR

-536 TYDMLGNAMVS
+536 TYDILGNAVMS

-562 CNAQIEERLAVE
+562 CNAQIEERLVVE

-581 PVCRWLDVNNEFK
+581 PVCRWFDVNNEFK

-612 LAPSFTLWRHCNLFA
+612 LAPSLTLWRHCNLFA

>member
-1 MKQKRTTACRVWM
+1 M
-14 SMAIM
+14 M

-64 KHRVSADLNGI
+64 KHRVSADPHGI
-75 TQAEAINHILWG
+75 TQAEAIDHILWG
-87 KPFVAKERPECFV
+87 KPFVAKERTDYFV
-100 IQRKKDRDASLGIAG
+100 IQRKKDREASLGMAG
-115 MVMDVKGEPISNCN
+115 TVVDEKGNPIPNCN
-129 VQVFTMDSV
+129 VLVFTTDSV

-143 TTDQEGCF
+143 TTDKEGCF
-151 SIPLKRDEEYHMQVS
+151 SIPLKRDEEYRMQVS

-181 VGTIVMRHDAMRLS
+181 VGTIVMNHDAMRLS
-195 EVKVTGIRAE
+195 EVKVTGMRAE

-259 GLQIAGLSNHVGDMG
+259 GLQIGGLYNHVGDIG
-274 GGVAIAGLSN
+274 RGVAIAGLAN
-284 TSGGSYYGMQISGL
+284 TTLGSYYGVQLGGL
-298 WNRASEDSKGIM
+298 WNYTSHDTKG
-310 VCGLCNMIGGNYDGV
+310 VMIGGLANWVNSGFDGL
-325 QVGGLFNKA
+325 QLGGLA
-334 QEMRGIQVSG
+334 
-344 LGNITRGVM
+344 
-353 GIQVAGLGNITR
+353 NITR
-365 DTRAI
+365 DARAI
-370 QVAGLTN
+370 Q
-377 ISKEL
+377 I
-382 YGIQISGLTN
+382 
-392 ISRDAY
+392 
-398 GLQLAGLFNVSHDLY
+398 
-413 GMQLAGLFNCAK
+413 
-425 NVHGLRLAGL
+425 AGL
-435 TNISKDLYGIQ
+435 TNISKDIYGLQ
-446 ISGLT
+446 LSGLA
-451 NISRDAYGLQ
+451 NISQDAYGLQ

-470 DLYGIQLAGLFNR
+470 DLYGIQLAGLFNC

-498 TKRAR
+498 AKRAR

-509 ILNVAEESDFPIG
+509 ILNVAEESDFPIA
-522 LINIIKQG
+522 LINIIKEG

-562 CNAQIEERLAVE
+562 YNTQIEERLVVE

-581 PVCRWLDVNNEFK
+581 HACRWLDVNNEFK
-594 ATTMGYNSGYTRS
+594 ATTMGYNSDHTRS

-612 LAPSFTLWRHCNLFA
+612 LAPSLTLWRHCNLFA
-627 GASINYFMS
+627 GASINYFMA

-647 AGLWRKEGDRGIGQ
+647 AGFWRKEGDRGIGQ

>member
-1 MKQKRTTACRVWM
+1 MKQKRTTMWRVWGI
-14 SMAIM
+14 AIM

-36 TDEPLP
+36 LDEPLP

-64 KHRVSADLNGI
+64 KHRVSTDLNGI
-75 TQAEAINHILWG
+75 TQAEAIDHILWG

-115 MVMDVKGEPISNCN
+115 MVMDVKGEPIPNCN

-151 SIPLKRDEEYHMQVS
+151 SIPLKRDEDYRVQVS

-181 VGTIVMRHDAMRLS
+181 VGTIVMRHDAMRLN
-195 EVKVTGIRAE
+195 EVKVTGMRTE
-205 SRNEEQADTLRTVAV
+205 LQPEENADTLFAVATN
-220 SRRKQAAEVIPSVNI
+220 RRRQAAEVIPSVNI
-235 IGVSNNRKSLA
+235 IGVSKNKKSLA
-246 LGALGNVVREKAY
+246 LGGLGNVVREKAY
-259 GLQIAGLSNHVGDMG
+259 GLQIGGLYNHVGDIG
-274 GGVAIAGLSN
+274 RGVAIAGLAN
-284 TSGGSYYGMQISGL
+284 TTLGSYYGVQLGGL
-298 WNRASEDSKGIM
+298 WNYTFHDTKG
-310 VCGLCNMIGGNYDGV
+310 VMIGGLANWVNSGFDGL
-325 QVGGLFNKA
+325 QLGGLA
-334 QEMRGIQVSG
+334 
-344 LGNITRGVM
+344 
-353 GIQVAGLGNITR
+353 NITR
-365 DTRAI
+365 DARAI

-377 ISKEL
+377 ISKGL

-392 ISRDAY
+392 ISRNAY

-425 NVHGLRLAGL
+425 
-435 TNISKDLYGIQ
+435 
-446 ISGLT
+446 
-451 NISRDAYGLQ
+451 
-461 LAGLFNVSH
+461 
-470 DLYGIQLAGLFNR
+470 
-483 AKDVYGLQFAGLVNV
+483 DVYGLQFAGLVNV
-498 TKRAR
+498 AKRAR
-503 GVQFAT
+503 GVQFAA

-536 TYDMLGNAMVS
+536 TYDILGNAMMS

-562 CNAQIEERLAVE
+562 CNAQIEERLVVE
-574 AGYGLQV
+574 AGYGLQI

-612 LAPSFTLWRHCNLFA
+612 LAPSLTLWRHCNLFA

-647 AGLWRKEGDRGIGQ
+647 AGLWRKEGDQGIGQ

>member
-1 MKQKRTTACRVWM
+1 MRQKRTTMWRVWGI
-14 SMAIM
+14 AIM

-64 KHRVSADLNGI
+64 KHRVSADLHGI
-75 TQAEAINHILWG
+75 TQAEAIDHILWG
-87 KPFVAKERPECFV
+87 KPFVAKERTDYFV
-100 IQRKKDRDASLGIAG
+100 IQRKKDREASLGIAG
-115 MVMDVKGEPISNCN
+115 TVVDEKGKPIPNCN
-129 VQVFTMDSV
+129 VQVFTTDSV

-143 TTDQEGCF
+143 TTDKEGCF
-151 SIPLKRDEEYHMQVS
+151 SIPLKRDEEYRMQVS

-181 VGTIVMRHDAMRLS
+181 VGTIVMNHDAMRLS
-195 EVKVTGIRAE
+195 EVKVTGMRAE
-205 SRNEEQADTLRTVAV
+205 SRDEEQADTLRTVAV

-259 GLQIAGLSNHVGDMG
+259 GLQIAGLSNHVGNMG

-310 VCGLCNMIGGNYDGV
+310 VCGLCNMIGGDYDGV
-325 QVGGLFNKA
+325 QVGGLSNKA
-334 QEMRGIQVSG
+334 QEMRGIQISG
-344 LGNITRGVM
+344 LGNISRGMM

-392 ISRDAY
+392 ISQNAY
-398 GLQLAGLFNVSHDLY
+398 GLQ
-413 GMQLAGLFNCAK
+413 
-425 NVHGLRLAGL
+425 LAGL
-435 TNISKDLYGIQ
+435 TNISKDVYGLQ
-446 ISGLT
+446 VGGLT
-451 NISRDAYGLQ
+451 NIAQDTYGLQ

-470 DLYGIQLAGLFNR
+470 DLYGIQLAGLFNC

-498 TKRAR
+498 AKRAR

-522 LINIIKQG
+522 LINIIKKG

-574 AGYGLQV
+574 AGYGLQI
-581 PVCRWLDVNNEFK
+581 PVCRWFDVNNEFK

-612 LAPSFTLWRHCNLFA
+612 LAPSLTLWHHCNLFA

>member
-1 MKQKRTTACRVWM
+1 MRHKRTATWRIWGI
-14 SMAIM
+14 AIM

-64 KHRVSADLNGI
+64 KHRVSTDLHGI
-75 TQAEAINHILWG
+75 TQAEAIDHILWG
-87 KPFVAKERPECFV
+87 KPFVAKERTDYFV
-100 IQRKKDRDASLGIAG
+100 IQRKKDREASLGIAG
-115 MVMDVKGEPISNCN
+115 TVVDEKGKPIPNCN
-129 VQVFTMDSV
+129 VQVFTTDSV

-143 TTDQEGCF
+143 TTDKEGYF
-151 SIPLKRDEEYHMQVS
+151 SIPLKRDEEYRMQVS

-181 VGTIVMRHDAMRLS
+181 VGTIVMNHDAMRLS
-195 EVKVTGIRAE
+195 EVKVTGMRAE

-220 SRRKQAAEVIPSVNI
+220 SRRKQAAEVIPSVNV

-298 WNRASEDSKGIM
+298 WNRASADSKGIM
-310 VCGLCNMIGGNYDGV
+310 VCGLCNMIGGDYDGV
-325 QVGGLFNKA
+325 QVGGLSNKA

-344 LGNITRGVM
+344 LGNITRGMM

-377 ISKEL
+377 ISKDV
-382 YGIQISGLTN
+382 YGLQVGGLTN
-392 ISRDAY
+392 IAQDTY

-425 NVHGLRLAGL
+425 
-435 TNISKDLYGIQ
+435 
-446 ISGLT
+446 
-451 NISRDAYGLQ
+451 
-461 LAGLFNVSH
+461 
-470 DLYGIQLAGLFNR
+470 
-483 AKDVYGLQFAGLVNV
+483 DVYGLQFAGLVNV
-498 TKRAR
+498 AKRAR

-509 ILNVAEESDFPIG
+509 ILNVAEESDFPIA
-522 LINIIKQG
+522 LINIIKEG

-574 AGYGLQV
+574 AGYGLQI
-581 PVCRWLDVNNEFK
+581 PVCRWFDVNNEFK

-612 LAPSFTLWRHCNLFA
+612 LAPSLTLWRHCNLFA

-647 AGLWRKEGDRGIGQ
+647 AGFWRKEGDRGIGQ

>member
-64 KHRVSADLNGI
+64 KHRVSTDLNGI
-75 TQAEAINHILWG
+75 TQAEAISHILWG

-151 SIPLKRDEEYHMQVS
+151 SIPLKRDEEYRMQVS

-195 EVKVTGIRAE
+195 EVKVTGMRAE
-205 SRNEEQADTLRTVAV
+205 LQPEENADTLFAVATN
-220 SRRKQAAEVIPSVNI
+220 RRRQAAEVIPSVNI
-235 IGVSNNRKSLA
+235 IGVSKNKKSLA
-246 LGALGNVVREKAY
+246 LGGLGNVVREKAY
-259 GLQIAGLSNHVGDMG
+259 GLQIGGLYNHVGDIG
-274 GGVAIAGLSN
+274 RGVAIAGLAN

-298 WNRASEDSKGIM
+298 WNRASADSKGIM
-310 VCGLCNMIGGNYDGV
+310 VCGLCNMIGGDYDGV
-325 QVGGLFNKA
+325 QVGGLSNKA

-344 LGNITRGVM
+344 LGNITRGMM

-398 GLQLAGLFNVSHDLY
+398 GLQLAGLTNISKDVYGLQVGGLTNIAQDTYGLQLAGLFNVSHDLY

-425 NVHGLRLAGL
+425 
-435 TNISKDLYGIQ
+435 
-446 ISGLT
+446 
-451 NISRDAYGLQ
+451 
-461 LAGLFNVSH
+461 
-470 DLYGIQLAGLFNR
+470 
-483 AKDVYGLQFAGLVNV
+483 DVYGLQFAGLVNV
-498 TKRAR
+498 AKRAR
-503 GVQFAT
+503 GVQFAA

-530 DKGVAL
+530 DKGVAI

-562 CNAQIEERLAVE
+562 CNAQIEERLVVE

-581 PVCRWLDVNNEFK
+581 HVCRWLDVNNEFK

-612 LAPSFTLWRHCNLFA
+612 LAPSLTLWRHCNLFA

>member
-1 MKQKRTTACRVWM
+1 MKQKRTTACRAWM
-14 SMAIM
+14 SIAIM

-64 KHRVSADLNGI
+64 KHRVSTDLSGI

-115 MVMDVKGEPISNCN
+115 MVMDEKGKPISNCN

-151 SIPLKRDEEYHMQVS
+151 SIPLKRDEEYRMQVS

-195 EVKVTGIRAE
+195 EVKVTGMRAE

-284 TSGGSYYGMQISGL
+284 TSGGSYYG
-298 WNRASEDSKGIM
+298 
-310 VCGLCNMIGGNYDGV
+310 
-325 QVGGLFNKA
+325 
-334 QEMRGIQVSG
+334 IQVSG
-344 LGNITRGVM
+344 LGNISRGMM

-365 DTRAI
+365 DARAI

-377 ISKEL
+377 ISKGL

-392 ISRDAY
+392 ISQDAYGLQLAGLTNISKDLYGIQISGLTNIAQDTY

-425 NVHGLRLAGL
+425 
-435 TNISKDLYGIQ
+435 
-446 ISGLT
+446 
-451 NISRDAYGLQ
+451 
-461 LAGLFNVSH
+461 
-470 DLYGIQLAGLFNR
+470 
-483 AKDVYGLQFAGLVNV
+483 DVYGLQFAGLVNV
-498 TKRAR
+498 AKRAR
-503 GVQFAT
+503 GVQFAA

-530 DKGVAL
+530 DKGVAF
-536 TYDMLGNAMVS
+536 TYDILGNAVMS
-547 FRSGGKYTY
+547 FRSGGKYAY

-562 CNAQIEERLAVE
+562 CNAQIEERLVVE

-612 LAPSFTLWRHCNLFA
+612 LAPSLTLWRHCNLFA

-670 QYVF
+670 KYVF

>member
-1 MKQKRTTACRVWM
+1 MRHKRTATWRIWGI
-14 SMAIM
+14 AIM

-64 KHRVSADLNGI
+64 KHRVSADLHGI
-75 TQAEAINHILWG
+75 TQAEAIDHILWG
-87 KPFVAKERPECFV
+87 KPFVAKERTDYFV
-100 IQRKKDRDASLGIAG
+100 IQRKKDREASLGIAG
-115 MVMDVKGEPISNCN
+115 TVVDEKGNPIPNCN
-129 VQVFTMDSV
+129 VLVFTIDSV

-143 TTDQEGCF
+143 TTDKEGYF
-151 SIPLKRDEEYHMQVS
+151 SIPLKRDEEYRMQVS

-181 VGTIVMRHDAMRLS
+181 VGTIVMNHDAMRLS
-195 EVKVTGIRAE
+195 EVKVTGMRTE
-205 SRNEEQADTLRTVAV
+205 LQPEENADTLFAVATN
-220 SRRKQAAEVIPSVNI
+220 RRRQAAEVIPSVNI
-235 IGVSNNRKSLA
+235 IGVSKNKKSLA
-246 LGALGNVVREKAY
+246 LGGLGNVVREKAY
-259 GLQIAGLSNHVGDMG
+259 GLQIGGLYNHVGDIG
-274 GGVAIAGLSN
+274 RGVAIAGLAN
-284 TSGGSYYGMQISGL
+284 TTLGSYYGVQLGGL
-298 WNRASEDSKGIM
+298 WNYTSHDTKG
-310 VCGLCNMIGGNYDGV
+310 VMIGGLANWVNSGFDGL
-325 QVGGLFNKA
+325 QLGGL
-334 QEMRGIQVSG
+334 V
-344 LGNITRGVM
+344 
-353 GIQVAGLGNITR
+353 NITR

-392 ISRDAY
+392 ISQDAY

-425 NVHGLRLAGL
+425 NVHGLQLAGL

-461 LAGLFNVSH
+461 LAGLSNVSH
-470 DLYGIQLAGLFNR
+470 DLYGIQLAGLFNC

-498 TKRAR
+498 AKRAQ

-536 TYDMLGNAMVS
+536 TYDILGNAVMS

-562 CNAQIEERLAVE
+562 YNTQIEERLVVE
-574 AGYGLQV
+574 AGYGLQI
-581 PVCRWLDVNNEFK
+581 PVCRWFDVNNEFK
-594 ATTMGYNSGYTRS
+594 ATTMGYNLGYTRS

-612 LAPSFTLWRHCNLFA
+612 LAPSLTLWRHCNLFA

-647 AGLWRKEGDRGIGQ
+647 AGFWRKEGDRGIGQ

>member
-1 MKQKRTTACRVWM
+1 MRHKRTATWRIWGI
-14 SMAIM
+14 AIM

-64 KHRVSADLNGI
+64 KHRVSADLHGI
-75 TQAEAINHILWG
+75 TQAEAIDHILWG
-87 KPFVAKERPECFV
+87 KPFVAKERTDYFV
-100 IQRKKDRDASLGIAG
+100 IQRKKDRESSLGIAG
-115 MVMDVKGEPISNCN
+115 TVVDEKGNPIPNCN
-129 VQVFTMDSV
+129 VLVFTTDSV

-143 TTDQEGCF
+143 TTDKEGYF
-151 SIPLKRDEEYHMQVS
+151 SIPLKRDEEYRMQVS

-181 VGTIVMRHDAMRLS
+181 VGTIVMNHDAMRLS
-195 EVKVTGIRAE
+195 EVKVTGMRTE
-205 SRNEEQADTLRTVAV
+205 LQPEENADTLFAVATN
-220 SRRKQAAEVIPSVNI
+220 RRRQVAEVIPSVNI
-235 IGVSNNRKSLA
+235 IGVSKNKKSLA
-246 LGALGNVVREKAY
+246 LGGLGNVVREKAY
-259 GLQIAGLSNHVGDMG
+259 GLQIGGLYNHVGDIG
-274 GGVAIAGLSN
+274 RGVAIAGLAN
-284 TSGGSYYGMQISGL
+284 TTLGSYYGVQLGGL
-298 WNRASEDSKGIM
+298 WNYTSHDTKG
-310 VCGLCNMIGGNYDGV
+310 VMIGGLANWVNSGFDGL
-325 QVGGLFNKA
+325 QLGGLA
-334 QEMRGIQVSG
+334 
-344 LGNITRGVM
+344 
-353 GIQVAGLGNITR
+353 NITR
-365 DTRAI
+365 DARAI

-377 ISKEL
+377 ISKGL
-382 YGIQISGLTN
+382 YGIQISGLAN
-392 ISRDAY
+392 IAQDTY

-425 NVHGLRLAGL
+425 
-435 TNISKDLYGIQ
+435 
-446 ISGLT
+446 
-451 NISRDAYGLQ
+451 
-461 LAGLFNVSH
+461 
-470 DLYGIQLAGLFNR
+470 
-483 AKDVYGLQFAGLVNV
+483 DVYGLQFAGLVNV
-498 TKRAR
+498 AKRAR

-509 ILNVAEESDFPIG
+509 ILNVAEESDFPIA
-522 LINIIKQG
+522 LINIIKKG

-536 TYDMLGNAMVS
+536 TYDMLGNAVMS
-547 FRSGGKYTY
+547 FRSGGKYAY

-562 CNAQIEERLAVE
+562 YNTQIEERLVVE

-612 LAPSFTLWRHCNLFA
+612 LAPSLTLWHHCNLFA
-627 GASINYFMS
+627 GPSINYFMA

-647 AGLWRKEGDRGIGQ
+647 ASLWRKEGDRGIGQ